1 MRFLH
6 LKVLGEPL
14 DALKEQAQAAGLDP
28 AYLDKEFPDYRT
40 IPEYT
45 RFFDDRRRGVAVE
58 VVKQKMVEEG
68 LDENVLDVYD
78 MGETQVIR
86 VDYVRYIEWFRRK
99 EAGEDVE
106 ALAVEM
112 EKEGLD
118 ASVLEHDVNSIEFIN
133 IPYQVIISGDERG
146 LVMVPSSEV
155 VAPAASAAS
164 VAPVASVPATCQHHY
179 EKMVDFAYYKFFKLV
194 KNGLPKEGL
203 KMKMQLENLDPSVLD
218 LDLSVVGFTN
228 IPEDTEVTYP
238 DGHVEPCV
246 KPGDVV
252 PAASVPATCQHHYE
266 KMVDF
271 AYYKF
276 FKLAKNG
283 LPKEG
288 LKMKMQLENLDPSV
302 IDMDMNTVGFTN
314 IPEDTEIA
322 YPDGHVEP
330 CVKPGDVVPAASVPA
345 TCQHH
350 YEKMVDFAY
359 YKFFKLAKNG
369 LPKEGLKMKM
379 QMESL
384 DPSVIDMD
392 MNTVGFTNI
401 PEDTEVTYPDGHVE
415 PCVKP
420 GDVVPAAS
428 VPATCQHHYEKM
440 VDFAYYKFFKLAK
453 NGLPK
458 EGLKMKMQL
467 ENLDP
472 SVIDMDM
479 SVVGFTNIPED
490 TEIAYPDGHVE
501 PCVKPGALIPAASAA
516 SAASTASA
524 SATCPHRYAKLVD
537 YEYYKHFKS
546 LHDGVPKKQ
555 VLMRVKLDCLD
566 PSVLDLDMSTVGFT
580 DIPEGKEVVYP
591 DGHVEPCVKVP
602 TVAKPALRS
611 AASLKPR
618 MSMAVSASR
627 SVEKPKEEVMQP
639 RKKFAHK
646 AKLRAVYWDNITS
659 KAVLEKSMWVKLDD
673 RAIKL
678 DTGMLDAA
686 FAAKDIAVLLPTEPV
701 KKEESKVVNLLDAK
715 REKNVGISIGRLK
728 VDVKTIHHALLF
740 GDFSMLTKD
749 ILPLLVNAAPTE
761 EEQVVCNAYQGEVAK
776 LSEASRFAYELS
788 DIPSVQMRLECCRTI
803 ATMDDE
809 EARLHE
815 MMQIY
820 ESNLQYV
827 KNSQGLKTLCQILLA
842 IGNYLNGDS
851 ARGGAWGFRI
861 EYLRKINTTKC
872 ADGTRTLAT

>member
-155 VAPAASAAS
+155 VAPAASAGSAAS
-164 VAPVASVPATCQHHY
+164 VAPAASVPATCQHHY
-179 EKMVDFAYYKFFKLV
+179 EKMVDFAYYKFFKLL
-194 KNGLPKEGL
+194 KNHLPKEGL
-203 KMKMQLENLDPSVLD
+203 QMKMQMENLDPSVLD

-252 PAASVPATCQHHYE
+252 PAA
-266 KMVDF
+266 
-271 AYYKF
+271 
-276 FKLAKNG
+276 
-283 LPKEG
+283 
-288 LKMKMQLENLDPSV
+288 
-302 IDMDMNTVGFTN
+302 
-314 IPEDTEIA
+314 
-322 YPDGHVEP
+322 
-330 CVKPGDVVPAASVPA
+330 PAASVPA

-359 YKFFKLAKNG
+359 YKFFKLLNNH

-379 QMESL
+379 QM
-384 DPSVIDMD
+384 
-392 MNTVGFTNI
+392 
-401 PEDTEVTYPDGHVE
+401 
-415 PCVKP
+415 
-420 GDVVPAAS
+420 
-428 VPATCQHHYEKM
+428 
-440 VDFAYYKFFKLAK
+440 
-453 NGLPK
+453 
-458 EGLKMKMQL
+458 

-740 GDFSMLTKD
+740 GDFSVLTKD

>member
-155 VAPAASAAS
+155 VAPAASAGSAAS
-164 VAPVASVPATCQHHY
+164 VA
-179 EKMVDFAYYKFFKLV
+179 
-194 KNGLPKEGL
+194 
-203 KMKMQLENLDPSVLD
+203 
-218 LDLSVVGFTN
+218 
-228 IPEDTEVTYP
+228 
-238 DGHVEPCV
+238 
-246 KPGDVV
+246 
-252 PAASVPATCQHHYE
+252 
-266 KMVDF
+266 
-271 AYYKF
+271 
-276 FKLAKNG
+276 
-283 LPKEG
+283 
-288 LKMKMQLENLDPSV
+288 
-302 IDMDMNTVGFTN
+302 
-314 IPEDTEIA
+314 
-322 YPDGHVEP
+322 
-330 CVKPGDVVPAASVPA
+330 PAASVPA

-379 QMESL
+379 QME
-384 DPSVIDMD
+384 
-392 MNTVGFTNI
+392 
-401 PEDTEVTYPDGHVE
+401 
-415 PCVKP
+415 
-420 GDVVPAAS
+420 
-428 VPATCQHHYEKM
+428 
-440 VDFAYYKFFKLAK
+440 
-453 NGLPK
+453 
-458 EGLKMKMQL
+458 
-467 ENLDP
+467 NLDP
-472 SVIDMDM
+472 SVLDLDL

-740 GDFSMLTKD
+740 GDFSVLTKD

>member
-164 VAPVASVPATCQHHY
+164 VAP
-179 EKMVDFAYYKFFKLV
+179 
-194 KNGLPKEGL
+194 
-203 KMKMQLENLDPSVLD
+203 
-218 LDLSVVGFTN
+218 
-228 IPEDTEVTYP
+228 
-238 DGHVEPCV
+238 
-246 KPGDVV
+246 
-252 PAASVPATCQHHYE
+252 AASVPATCQHHYE

-276 FKLAKNG
+276 FKLLKNH

-288 LKMKMQLENLDPSV
+288 LQ
-302 IDMDMNTVGFTN
+302 
-314 IPEDTEIA
+314 
-322 YPDGHVEP
+322 
-330 CVKPGDVVPAASVPA
+330 
-345 TCQHH
+345 
-350 YEKMVDFAY
+350 
-359 YKFFKLAKNG
+359 
-369 LPKEGLKMKM
+369 MKM
-379 QMESL
+379 QM
-384 DPSVIDMD
+384 
-392 MNTVGFTNI
+392 
-401 PEDTEVTYPDGHVE
+401 
-415 PCVKP
+415 
-420 GDVVPAAS
+420 
-428 VPATCQHHYEKM
+428 
-440 VDFAYYKFFKLAK
+440 
-453 NGLPK
+453 
-458 EGLKMKMQL
+458 

-618 MSMAVSASR
+618 MSMAVSANR

-740 GDFSMLTKD
+740 GDFSVLTKD

>member
-155 VAPAASAAS
+155 VAPAASAGSAAS
-164 VAPVASVPATCQHHY
+164 VAPAASVPATCQHHY
-179 EKMVDFAYYKFFKLV
+179 EKMVDFAYYKFFKLL
-194 KNGLPKEGL
+194 NNHLPKEGL
-203 KMKMQLENLDPSVLD
+203 KMKMQMENLDPSVLD

-252 PAASVPATCQHHYE
+252 PAA
-266 KMVDF
+266 
-271 AYYKF
+271 
-276 FKLAKNG
+276 
-283 LPKEG
+283 
-288 LKMKMQLENLDPSV
+288 
-302 IDMDMNTVGFTN
+302 
-314 IPEDTEIA
+314 
-322 YPDGHVEP
+322 
-330 CVKPGDVVPAASVPA
+330 
-345 TCQHH
+345 
-350 YEKMVDFAY
+350 
-359 YKFFKLAKNG
+359 
-369 LPKEGLKMKM
+369 
-379 QMESL
+379 
-384 DPSVIDMD
+384 
-392 MNTVGFTNI
+392 
-401 PEDTEVTYPDGHVE
+401 
-415 PCVKP
+415 
-420 GDVVPAAS
+420 PAAS

-467 ENLDP
+467 ESLDP

-479 SVVGFTNIPED
+479 NTVGFTNIPEDTEIAYPDGHVEPCVKPGALAPAASAPATCQHHYEKMVDFAYYKFFKLAKNGLPKEGLKMKMQLESLDPSVIDMDMNTVGFTNIPED

-740 GDFSMLTKD
+740 GDFSVLTKD

>member
-155 VAPAASAAS
+155 VAPAASAGSAAS
-164 VAPVASVPATCQHHY
+164 VAPAASVPATCQHHY
-179 EKMVDFAYYKFFKLV
+179 EKMVDFAYYKFFKLL
-194 KNGLPKEGL
+194 KNHLPKEGL
-203 KMKMQLENLDPSVLD
+203 QMKMQMENLDPSVLD

-252 PAASVPATCQHHYE
+252 PVA
-266 KMVDF
+266 
-271 AYYKF
+271 
-276 FKLAKNG
+276 
-283 LPKEG
+283 
-288 LKMKMQLENLDPSV
+288 
-302 IDMDMNTVGFTN
+302 
-314 IPEDTEIA
+314 
-322 YPDGHVEP
+322 
-330 CVKPGDVVPAASVPA
+330 
-345 TCQHH
+345 
-350 YEKMVDFAY
+350 
-359 YKFFKLAKNG
+359 
-369 LPKEGLKMKM
+369 
-379 QMESL
+379 
-384 DPSVIDMD
+384 
-392 MNTVGFTNI
+392 
-401 PEDTEVTYPDGHVE
+401 
-415 PCVKP
+415 
-420 GDVVPAAS
+420 PAAS

-467 ENLDP
+467 ESLDP

-479 SVVGFTNIPED
+479 NTVGFTNIPEDTEIAYPDGHVEPCVKPGALAPAASAPATCQHHYEKMVDFAYYKFFKLAKNGLPKEGLKMKMQLESLDPSVIDMDMNTVGFTNIPED

-740 GDFSMLTKD
+740 GDFSVLTKD

>member
-155 VAPAASAAS
+155 VAPAASAGSAAS
-164 VAPVASVPATCQHHY
+164 VA
-179 EKMVDFAYYKFFKLV
+179 
-194 KNGLPKEGL
+194 
-203 KMKMQLENLDPSVLD
+203 
-218 LDLSVVGFTN
+218 
-228 IPEDTEVTYP
+228 
-238 DGHVEPCV
+238 
-246 KPGDVV
+246 

-276 FKLAKNG
+276 FKLLN
-283 LPKEG
+283 
-288 LKMKMQLENLDPSV
+288 N
-302 IDMDMNTVGFTN
+302 
-314 IPEDTEIA
+314 
-322 YPDGHVEP
+322 H
-330 CVKPGDVVPAASVPA
+330 
-345 TCQHH
+345 
-350 YEKMVDFAY
+350 
-359 YKFFKLAKNG
+359 

-379 QMESL
+379 QME
-384 DPSVIDMD
+384 
-392 MNTVGFTNI
+392 
-401 PEDTEVTYPDGHVE
+401 
-415 PCVKP
+415 
-420 GDVVPAAS
+420 
-428 VPATCQHHYEKM
+428 
-440 VDFAYYKFFKLAK
+440 
-453 NGLPK
+453 
-458 EGLKMKMQL
+458 
-467 ENLDP
+467 NLDP
-472 SVIDMDM
+472 SVLDLDL

-501 PCVKPGALIPAASAA
+501 PCVKPGALAPATSAA

-618 MSMAVSASR
+618 MSMAVSANR

-740 GDFSMLTKD
+740 GDFSVLTKD

>member
-155 VAPAASAAS
+155 VAPAASAGSAAS
-164 VAPVASVPATCQHHY
+164 VA
-179 EKMVDFAYYKFFKLV
+179 
-194 KNGLPKEGL
+194 
-203 KMKMQLENLDPSVLD
+203 
-218 LDLSVVGFTN
+218 
-228 IPEDTEVTYP
+228 
-238 DGHVEPCV
+238 
-246 KPGDVV
+246 

-276 FKLAKNG
+276 FKLLKNH

-288 LKMKMQLENLDPSV
+288 LQMKMQMENLDPSV
-302 IDMDMNTVGFTN
+302 
-314 IPEDTEIA
+314 
-322 YPDGHVEP
+322 
-330 CVKPGDVVPAASVPA
+330 
-345 TCQHH
+345 
-350 YEKMVDFAY
+350 
-359 YKFFKLAKNG
+359 
-369 LPKEGLKMKM
+369 
-379 QMESL
+379 L
-384 DPSVIDMD
+384 D
-392 MNTVGFTNI
+392 
-401 PEDTEVTYPDGHVE
+401 
-415 PCVKP
+415 
-420 GDVVPAAS
+420 
-428 VPATCQHHYEKM
+428 
-440 VDFAYYKFFKLAK
+440 
-453 NGLPK
+453 
-458 EGLKMKMQL
+458 
-467 ENLDP
+467 LDL
-472 SVIDMDM
+472 

-501 PCVKPGALIPAASAA
+501 PCVKPGALIPAA

-740 GDFSMLTKD
+740 GDFSVLTKD